1 MVAPVVAAGLIAG
14 GAAITGSAINYIS
27 QNSTNSQM
35 RDMAR
40 KAHQREVDDLRKAGL
55 NPMLSANKGSVT
67 PNLEAPRVDTTALA
81 SSAYNV
87 AMMKSTMGLQSA
99 QTEAAAGAAQASSA
113 QAEGT
118 RLNNDFTRSANIAR
132 LEVLKNEVVTSDLN
146 NNVKRKQVEEIDAN
160 INKIRA
166 ETLRLGW
173 SAKNEQK
180 DFEYGRWGSQIM
192 KPVETMLNSGKR
204 WNERMEDIRLKMPT
218 DNKGWYWTPE
228 GLRKR

>member
-1 MVAPVVAAGLIAG
+1 MAFPVAAAIAA
-14 GAAITGSAINYIS
+14 GAAVAGSAVNYIS
-27 QNSTNSQM
+27 QQSTNNQM

-40 KAHQREVDDLRKAGL
+40 KAHQREVQDLRKAGL
-55 NPMLSANKGSVT
+55 NPILSANKGAMT
-67 PNLEAPRVDTTALA
+67 PSLEAPRVDTTAL
-81 SSAYNV
+81 STSAYNA
-87 AMMKSTMGLQSA
+87 AMMKSTLGLQSA
-99 QTEAAAGAAQASSA
+99 QTESAMGAAQASSA

-118 RLNNDFTRSANIAR
+118 RLNNDFSRSANIAR
-132 LEVLKNEVVTSDLN
+132 LEVLKNEVIQSDLN
-146 NNVKRKQVEEIDAN
+146 NQTKRKQVEEIDAN

-192 KPVETMLNSGKR
+192 KPVETILNSGKK
-204 WNERMEDIRLKMPT
+204 WQQRLDDVRLNMPT
-218 DNKGWYWTPE
+218 DDKGWYWTPE